1 MMYYFVNTKGSTQRF
16 RVAENITYGKCLL
29 TQNAR
34 NIPDFRTL
42 FWLLHFCIY
51 MHEKSCAWLLL
62 KGSIEKL
69 GTQID
74 TQLWV
79 LVEW

>member
-16 RVAENITYGKCLL
+16 RVAENITYSKCLL
-29 TQNAR
+29 SQNAR

>member
-16 RVAENITYGKCLL
+16 RVAENISNGKRLL
-29 TQNAR
+29 SQNAK
-34 NIPDFRTL
+34 NIPDFKTL
-42 FWLLHFCIY
+42 FWLFHFCFY
-51 MHEKSCAWLLL
+51 VHEKSRVWLLL

-74 TQLWV
+74 TQ
-79 LVEW
+79 